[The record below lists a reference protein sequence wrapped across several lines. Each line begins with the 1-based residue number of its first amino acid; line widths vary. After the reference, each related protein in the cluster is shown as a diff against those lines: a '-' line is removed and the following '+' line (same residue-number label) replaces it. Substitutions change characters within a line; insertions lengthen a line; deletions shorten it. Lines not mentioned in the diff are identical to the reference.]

1 MMLGILCLV
10 LAYIAGSFPSG
21 LVIGKALYHTDIR
34 DYGSHNTGAT
44 NAYRVF
50 GAVGGLLVLQR
61 LLVGRKVLFIGAP
74 GPQLGQVAS
83 QSGLGSTD
91 TQIYFMIAGGLLAI
105 VGHSCS
111 IFLKFKG
118 GKGVATGLGIIL
130 FLAPWETLIVFCV
143 WAVIVALTRIVSL
156 GSIVAAILVPVTM
169 FFFNEPLPLTI
180 FGLLAALL
188 VVVRHKDNI
197 IRLMHGKE
205 LKVER
210 IKKK

>member
-1 MMLGILCLV
+1 MVLICDVAKGMLGV
-10 LAYIAGSFPSG
+10 Y
-21 LVIGKALYHTDIR
+21 
-34 DYGSHNTGAT
+34 
-44 NAYRVF
+44 
-50 GAVGGLLVLQR
+50 
-61 LLVGRKVLFIGAP
+61 
-74 GPQLGQVAS
+74 LGQVAS
-83 QSGLGSTD
+83 QSGLGSAD
-91 TQIYFMIAGGLLAI
+91 AQIYFMIAGGLLAI
-105 VGHSCS
+105 IGHSCS

-156 GSIVAAILVPVTM
+156 GSIIAAILVPITM
-169 FFFNEPLPLTI
+169 FLFHEPLPLTI

-197 IRLMHGKE
+197 IRLLHGKE

>member
-44 NAYRVF
+44 NAYR
-50 GAVGGLLVLQR
+50 AVGGLLVLICDVAKGM
-61 LLVGRKVLFIGAP
+61 LGVY
-74 GPQLGQVAS
+74 LGQVAS

-143 WAVIVALTRIVSL
+143 WAVIVSL
-156 GSIVAAILVPVTM
+156 GSIVAAILVPVTV

>member
-44 NAYRVF
+44 NAYRVL
-50 GAVGGLLVLQR
+50 GAVGGLLVLICDVAKGM
-61 LLVGRKVLFIGAP
+61 LGVY
-74 GPQLGQVAS
+74 LGQVAS
-83 QSGLGSTD
+83 QS
-91 TQIYFMIAGGLLAI
+91 
-105 VGHSCS
+105 
-111 IFLKFKG
+111 
-118 GKGVATGLGIIL
+118 GLGIIL

>member
-44 NAYRVF
+44 NAYRVL
-50 GAVGGLLVLQR
+50 GAVGGLLVLICDVAKGM
-61 LLVGRKVLFIGAP
+61 LGVY
-74 GPQLGQVAS
+74 LGQVAS

-118 GKGVATGLGIIL
+118 GKG
-130 FLAPWETLIVFCV
+130 APRA
-143 WAVIVALTRIVSL
+143 WASSCSWPR
-156 GSIVAAILVPVTM
+156 G
-169 FFFNEPLPLTI
+169 
-180 FGLLAALL
+180 
-188 VVVRHKDNI
+188 K
-197 IRLMHGKE
+197 RLSSSASGPSSSP
-205 LKVER
+205 
-210 IKKK
+210 

>member
-1 MMLGILCLV
+1 MMLGIFCLV

-21 LVIGKALYHTDIR
+21 LVIGKTLYHTDPR
-34 DYGSHNTGAT
+34 EYGSHNTGAT

-50 GAVGGLLVLQR
+50 GAVGGLLVLICDVAKGM
-61 LLVGRKVLFIGAP
+61 LGVY
-74 GPQLGQVAS
+74 LGQVAS
-83 QSGLGSTD
+83 QMGLGSAD

-105 VGHSCS
+105 IGHSCS

-156 GSIVAAILVPVTM
+156 GSIVAAILV
-169 FFFNEPLPLTI
+169 
-180 FGLLAALL
+180 ASALL
-188 VVVRHKDNI
+188 
-197 IRLMHGKE
+197 
-205 LKVER
+205 
-210 IKKK
+210 

>member
-1 MMLGILCLV
+1 MIFGIVCLV

-34 DYGSHNTGAT
+34 EYGSHNTGAA
-44 NAYRVF
+44 NAYRVL
-50 GAVGGLLVLQR
+50 GAVGGLLVLICDVAKGM
-61 LLVGRKVLFIGAP
+61 LGVY
-74 GPQLGQVAS
+74 LGQMAS
-83 QSGLGSTD
+83 QAGLGSAD
-91 TQIYFMIAGGLLAI
+91 TQIYFMILGGLLAI

-156 GSIVAAILVPVTM
+156 GSIVAAALVPITM
-169 FFFNEPLPLTI
+169 FLFHEPTPLTV
-180 FGLLAALL
+180 FGFLAALL
-188 VVVRHKDNI
+188 VIVRHKDNI
-197 IRLMHGKE
+197 KRLLQGKE